1 MEKKINGFQ
10 VRSTLFPPLSWDKTL
25 KRRDECIVGGQRKK
39 ADGVCWWWKYKNK
52 AVVANKAIRALCC
65 SRALS
70 FGYSFPE
77 KTRSDLKM
85 VSSKEKQTHIP
96 APCNGTTLSPWIK
109 YEANYELY
117 SLIKPESPL
126 IKSLAVKSEM
136 VDWKHRLGSRRE
148 KPDMWSGETNWTKKN
163 LWIED
168 KQTPDE
174 CGMSSLPCYFFKQLA
189 NNSVTNIFVIC
200 D

>member
-39 ADGVCWWWKYKNK
+39 ADGVCWWWKNKNK
-52 AVVANKAIRALCC
+52 AVEANKAIRALCC
-65 SRALS
+65 SGAVFWIQLS
-70 FGYSFPE
+70 W
-77 KTRSDLKM
+77 KNLKM

-96 APCNGTTLSPWIK
+96 APCNGTTVSPWIK

-126 IKSLAVKSEM
+126 IKSLAEKSEM
-136 VDWKHRLGSRRE
+136 VEWKHRLSSRRE
-148 KPDMWSGETNWTKKN
+148 KPDM
-163 LWIED
+163 
-168 KQTPDE
+168 
-174 CGMSSLPCYFFKQLA
+174 
-189 NNSVTNIFVIC
+189 
-200 D
+200 